1 LSGSPIGRYAAQFIG
16 DGSTIQAG
24 LGNNPEVAFIVHEGT
39 RHLGIGHNP
48 QKPGLPGHVCGR
60 RRERRMIWAV

>member
-48 QKPGLPGHVCGR
+48 
-60 RRERRMIWAV
+60 